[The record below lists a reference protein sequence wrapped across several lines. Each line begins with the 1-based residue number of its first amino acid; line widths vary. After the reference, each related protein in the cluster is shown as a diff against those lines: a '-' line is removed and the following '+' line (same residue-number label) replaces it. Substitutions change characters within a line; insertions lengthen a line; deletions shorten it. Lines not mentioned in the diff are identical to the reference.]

1 MHAADRRK
9 LEELYRETVE
19 ENRAFTIDDVVDRM
33 LETMSARGEVLERD
47 EVKSLVERLHGA
59 WAQGH
64 PLDYDDV
71 SEQSFPASDPPPV
84 P

>member
-1 MHAADRRK
+1 MDAVDRRM

-19 ENRAFTIDDVVDRM
+19 ENRSFTIDDVVDRM
-33 LETMSARGEVLERD
+33 LQTMSQRGEKLDRSTA
-47 EVKSLVERLHGA
+47 KSLVERLHA
-59 WAQGH
+59 SWSHGH
-64 PLDYDDV
+64 PLDYDDI